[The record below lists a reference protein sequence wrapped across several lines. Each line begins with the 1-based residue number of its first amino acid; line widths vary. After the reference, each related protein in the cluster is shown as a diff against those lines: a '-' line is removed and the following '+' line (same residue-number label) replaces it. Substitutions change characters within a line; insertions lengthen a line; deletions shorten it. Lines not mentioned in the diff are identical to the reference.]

1 MTTAAA
7 TKELTPAEVAQLL
20 ESTCALLEAEIKAL
34 GEDEA
39 RWHPA
44 PGEWCVNECLGHI
57 IEAEKRGFFGRIS
70 RTLEQDRPF
79 EPGWDQVA
87 IARERKDCDRMAMS
101 LFMEFMGLRH
111 ASVEMVKALRAD
123 QLERACEHAKVGEL
137 RVRGLLQ
144 EWVHHDRNHTK
155 QILANVQARVW
166 PHMANSQKFAGE

>member
-1 MTTAAA
+1 VSTSLA
-7 TKELTPAEVAQLL
+7 TSELTPAQVAELL

-34 GEDEA
+34 GDDEA

-57 IEAEKRGFFGRIS
+57 IEAEKRGFFGRII
-70 RTLEQDRPF
+70 RTLEQDRPL
-79 EPGWDQVA
+79 EPGWDQIAV
-87 IARERKDCDRMAMS
+87 ARERKDCERMAMS

-111 ASVEMVKALRAD
+111 ASVEMVKALRLE
-123 QLERACEHAKVGEL
+123 QLDRACLHAKVGEL
-137 RVRGLLQ
+137 QVRGLLQ

-155 QILANVQARVW
+155 QILANVQSRVW